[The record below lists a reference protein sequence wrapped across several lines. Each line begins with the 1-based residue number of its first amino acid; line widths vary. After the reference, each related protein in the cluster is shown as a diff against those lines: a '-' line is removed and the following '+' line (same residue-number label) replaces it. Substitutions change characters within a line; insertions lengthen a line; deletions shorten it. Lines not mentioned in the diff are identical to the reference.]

1 MAGEVGSLKATLEF
15 DLGDAKSILDD
26 FRSSF
31 DELKDALNERFSL
44 EMDAGGATSALDD
57 AIGKADQFKDTADQL
72 RGTEISADS
81 SGFTSAV
88 DSASSSTDGLAG
100 QIEGLE
106 STIDTAFDIAV
117 VAAFAAAIWEA
128 GDAVMGLAEQ
138 FAEMQDASQRA
149 AMFGNTAMG
158 DMQAR
163 TAQIMEQADIAAVK
177 FGVPSE
183 QVAGMIGT
191 FAQFG
196 TTQLSQEQINA
207 AVGASRGMQ
216 LEPADL
222 ARGIQSAYTTTKQAY
237 SQQDLLDMFSRAY
250 MTTGLQ
256 PTPQIST
263 ALSKLQ
269 PMAGELGGVQGE
281 LAALMYGTQIMP
293 GGRGVTTMVTGLES
307 FNKQLNETY
316 LTIDTKGKAVIKGS
330 EDIYNAFSQA
340 GLSFTQEQARGPLQA
355 LNDLYEAGQRQ
366 GKDFFTQAFGGQA
379 GIMEALGAG
388 LPTIQQYKSILE
400 GAGGS
405 TEDLAA
411 KVDDLQMSLDRMDVA
426 FDEVGESAGSLTEG
440 PLRNMADFVAGP
452 LLDGFNNIIDKLKSG
467 DIKGALQEAFNL
479 GDIILKAPIEALENF
494 RNEIL
499 SFDWRDLG
507 DTVASI
513 LGDEMSQINID
524 ASELGKTVAA
534 GLAGAIEFARGAI
547 GEGGIWG
554 ALTGK
559 TPLDTF
565 LKPIE
570 KMMSAEFGLMAAEMK
585 LKMAEGAA
593 GAVQSLYTLHDK
605 GVLALAGLLTSVQML
620 ASTFSGLLYNAIK
633 SVYDDWFTNPWNLN
647 VNVTA
652 TGGGGDTGT
661 TGGGTTGGG
670 GNEFPVEERTAN
682 QIKQDSE
689 FVASANKAAEDSQ
702 NLEAR
707 GIIRVDSARTG
718 LVQSIIDLAAVY
730 RRQGIEVEIAPAQL
744 MGAGYTAQF
753 GVSDITGVVSGL
765 VNTMDNLPTTV
776 GKPIADAIDSVPN
789 TWSTTMDAWGEKYW
803 PKIGTGIG
811 IQQPANVAGLS
822 EVSGTPA
829 VTSNTDATEKNTYEL
844 STNSEY
850 NQRLAENLKLF
861 GGLWGDY
868 TLDLAPYQQAVDLA
882 TGTLEEAKA
891 GLKSFRSDLDQ
902 AGDSADKTSG
912 KINALGES
920 CTNCAQANQNILGYL
935 QGLTGT
941 ENLDPGSFRAAVEG
955 LGTMFQ
961 AAYVGPTALYAAE
974 YPERMAGTARLGAAN
989 QMSEAEYQ
997 AYYMSVIPQ
1006 GTTVSGI
1013 IGTTQAVLPP
1023 EGASDDWLACA
1034 AGAQEYAQKID
1045 VVTGAILGSTGEFLS
1060 WEDAQKHAQQEAL
1073 RGYSEFREGVSD
1085 IQQQLK
1091 DPATLK
1097 VMTDSFQAEQDID
1110 DLTNKAESD
1119 KKMPIIL
1126 GGASEARAQINDLTQ
1141 PEFKYIYIT
1150 TIKTTVSSGGVVPT
1164 YTGATGGIVGGAGT
1178 WGLSGVDVG
1187 SFFSSFQNEAF
1198 VPRPTLAV
1206 VGDRP
1211 GGEYVLSA
1219 ERVERMGRGGGG
1231 IQITYAPTIN
1241 GAGLSAGELEYI
1253 LDRQREKL
1261 IDEVGQ
1267 EAAFRV
1273 WR

>member
-100 QIEGLE
+100 QIEGLK
-106 STIDTAFDIAV
+106 STIDTAFDIAI
-117 VAAFAAAIWEA
+117 VAAFAAAIYEA
-128 GDAVMGLAEQ
+128 GDAVMDLAEK

-158 DMQAR
+158 DMQSR

-196 TTQLSQEQINA
+196 TTQLSQDQINA
-207 AVGASRGMQ
+207 AVGAARGMQ

-222 ARGIQSAYTTTKQAY
+222 ARGIQSAYTTTQGTY
-237 SQQDLLDMFSRAY
+237 SQQALLDMFSRAY

-256 PTPQIST
+256 PTTQIST
-263 ALSKLQ
+263 ALTKLQ
-269 PMAGELGGVQGE
+269 PMGGELGGFQGE

-293 GGRGVTTMVTGLES
+293 GGRGVNMIASGLES
-307 FNKQLNETY
+307 FDKQLNETY
-316 LTIDTKGKAVIKGS
+316 LTVDTKGKAVIKGS

-340 GLSFTQEQARGPLQA
+340 GLNFTQEQARGPLQA
-355 LNDLYEAGQRQ
+355 LNDLYEAGQRM
-366 GKDFFTQAFGGQA
+366 GKDFFPQAFGSQA

-388 LPTIQQYKSILE
+388 LPKIQEYKSILE

-411 KVDDLQMSLDRMDVA
+411 KVDDLQMSLDRMDEA
-426 FDEVGESAGSLTEG
+426 FGNMGEAAGSLTEG

-452 LLDGFNNIIDKLKSG
+452 LLDGFNSIIDKLKSG
-467 DIKGALQEAFNL
+467 DIKGALQEAFDL
-479 GDIILKAPIEALENF
+479 GDIILKAPIEGLEYF
-494 RNEIL
+494 RNQIL

-507 DTVASI
+507 HTVASI

-524 ASELGKTVAA
+524 AGELGKTVAA
-534 GLAGAIEFARGAI
+534 GLAAAIEFARGAFS
-547 GEGGIWG
+547 WDV
-554 ALTGK
+554 LFGK
-559 TPLDTF
+559 TPLDAF

-570 KMMSAEFGLMAAEMK
+570 KVMSAEFGLMAAEMK
-585 LKMAEGAA
+585 LKMAEGSQ
-593 GAVQSLYTLHDK
+593 GAIQSLYSLHDK
-605 GVLALAGLLTSVQML
+605 GVTALAGLLTSVQIL
-620 ASTFSGLLYNAIK
+620 AGAFATDLYNAIK
-633 SVYDDWFTNPWNLN
+633 SVYDWFTNPWNLD

-652 TGGGGDTGT
+652 TGGGGGT
-661 TGGGTTGGG
+661 SGGG
-670 GNEFPVEERTAN
+670 G
-682 QIKQDSE
+682 S
-689 FVASANKAAEDSQ
+689 S
-702 NLEAR
+702 
-707 GIIRVDSARTG
+707 
-718 LVQSIIDLAAVY
+718 
-730 RRQGIEVEIAPAQL
+730 
-744 MGAGYTAQF
+744 
-753 GVSDITGVVSGL
+753 
-765 VNTMDNLPTTV
+765 
-776 GKPIADAIDSVPN
+776 
-789 TWSTTMDAWGEKYW
+789 
-803 PKIGTGIG
+803 
-811 IQQPANVAGLS
+811 
-822 EVSGTPA
+822 VSGTSLPIQKYENVASSAQGGYYSKTDDAEGSYIQSLYSYSDIINSEKNKLIKLGGTVEVADAQIAGIGYVAQSWGLGQLFPGTMLAQTPNVGGWLGATYDYWTGAGSKQTSLQTGTGNFLASELATGTVLEAAGVTNLPGKEPIPSSPA
-829 VTSNTDATEKNTYEL
+829 VLDNTDATDKNTYEL

-850 NQRLAENLKLF
+850 NQRLADNLKLF

-891 GLKSFRSDLDQ
+891 GLKSFGSDIDQ
-902 AGDSADKTSG
+902 TGDSADKTSG

-941 ENLDPGSFRAAVEG
+941 ENLDPGSFRAAVES
-955 LGTMFQ
+955 LGTMYQESLVAPSLLYQ
-961 AAYVGPTALYAAE
+961 AAY
-974 YPERMAGTARLGAAN
+974 PEREPARLGAIA
-989 QMSEAEYQ
+989 QMPEAEYQ
-997 AYYMSVIPQ
+997 AYLRENLALSQ

-1013 IGTTQAVLPP
+1013 IGTSQAYLPP

-1034 AGAQEYAQKID
+1034 AGASETAQKID
-1045 VVTGAILGSTGEFLS
+1045 LVTGAILGSAGEFLN
-1060 WEDAQKHAQQEAL
+1060 WGDAQKHAQQEAL
-1073 RGYSEFREGVSD
+1073 GGYSEFREGVSD

-1110 DLTNKAESD
+1110 DLTKKAESD

-1126 GGASEARAQINDLTQ
+1126 GGAHEARAQIDDLTQ

-1164 YTGATGGIVGGAGT
+1164 FTGVTGGIVGAAGT
-1178 WGLSGVDVG
+1178 WGLSGVNVG
-1187 SFFSSFQNEAF
+1187 DFFSSFQNEAF

-1241 GAGLSAGELEYI
+1241 GSGLSTGELEYI
-1253 LDRQREKL
+1253 LDQQREKL
-1261 IDEVGQ
+1261 IDDAAQ
-1267 EAAFRV
+1267 EAAFRQ